1 MGKKYAMKFK
11 EVFKKLFNQNTFT
24 GRAFSTILTTLA
36 TLAAI
41 FSAGYPV
48 FKSNLESEIQYRL
61 IRYTKAL
68 DDYERTTDL
77 FDRMQSGVYAAIFIN
92 PLIKKLEEKMGE
104 APVNMNFS
112 PHYVEAGINSLKKE
126 FNDRLIDV
134 STKPISIRNE
144 GRYLG
149 DVTYLMVR
157 ELYNEYSSVLLV
169 CAVQEEEKVLVKD
182 YLKDKYNQDN
192 LIENF
197 FGIPTENLPKDLKT
211 IANISMDSL
220 EVGKVCM
227 EKASV
232 YFEHQYFLREFI
244 SDYIKYYDQI
254 EVDRKG

>member
-1 MGKKYAMKFK
+1 
-11 EVFKKLFNQNTFT
+11 
-24 GRAFSTILTTLA
+24 
-36 TLAAI
+36 
-41 FSAGYPV
+41 
-48 FKSNLESEIQYRL
+48 
-61 IRYTKAL
+61 
-68 DDYERTTDL
+68 
-77 FDRMQSGVYAAIFIN
+77 
-92 PLIKKLEEKMGE
+92 
-104 APVNMNFS
+104 MNFS